1 MSMMDTTSL
10 IGGAQNAY
18 SVGVQGQA
26 VNAATAQSN
35 KKANGLD
42 EKGARTAADNFESF
56 FVGQMLEYM
65 TQGVEVDPEFGG
77 GHAEDMWRSMMNQEY
92 GKHIVKSGGL
102 GISKQVMDSL
112 LKAQEESTTAQ
123 QKLAALS
130 PDDETAG
137 ATNAA
142 SAISAAAR
150 LRQ

>member
-77 GHAEDMWRSMMNQEY
+77 GHAEEM
-92 GKHIVKSGGL
+92 
-102 GISKQVMDSL
+102 
-112 LKAQEESTTAQ
+112 
-123 QKLAALS
+123 
-130 PDDETAG
+130 
-137 ATNAA
+137 
-142 SAISAAAR
+142 
-150 LRQ
+150 